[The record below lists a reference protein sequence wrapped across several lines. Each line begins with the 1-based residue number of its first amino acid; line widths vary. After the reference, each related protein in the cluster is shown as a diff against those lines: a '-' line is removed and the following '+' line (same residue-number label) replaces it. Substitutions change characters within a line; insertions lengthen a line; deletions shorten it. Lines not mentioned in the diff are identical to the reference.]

1 MSGVTYKKA
10 GVDIDKADSFIKK
23 IVPLIDK
30 TTRPEV
36 VGKIGGFSGLFKPD
50 LKKIEDPVLVAS
62 TDGVGTK
69 LLLAEIQDTYDT
81 IGIDLVAMCVN
92 DIIVTGAEPLFFLD
106 YIAVG
111 KIDEAKLLEIM
122 KGITSGCQ
130 EAGCALLG
138 GETAELPGLYEKGK
152 FDLAGFC
159 VGIVGRKD
167 LIDGSR
173 CSPGDKLIGL
183 ASSGVHSNGFSL
195 VRKVFSLAD
204 LKGKIGHKLLQPTR
218 IYVRPV
224 LAGLKKFRLKT
235 MAHIT
240 GGGFLDN
247 IPRILPEGLDA
258 EIKLGSWPVP
268 SVFKTIQKKGTISD
282 REMFRTFNMGI
293 GMVLAV
299 ESMDAKKTITHFQKN
314 GLTSW
319 EIGELTAGSKQVKF
333 K

>member
-1 MSGVTYKKA
+1 M
-10 GVDIDKADSFIKK
+10 
-23 IVPLIDK
+23 
-30 TTRPEV
+30 
-36 VGKIGGFSGLFKPD
+36 
-50 LKKIEDPVLVAS
+50 
-62 TDGVGTK
+62 
-69 LLLAEIQDTYDT
+69 
-81 IGIDLVAMCVN
+81 
-92 DIIVTGAEPLFFLD
+92 
-106 YIAVG
+106 
-111 KIDEAKLLEIM
+111 
-122 KGITSGCQ
+122 
-130 EAGCALLG
+130 
-138 GETAELPGLYEKGK
+138 
-152 FDLAGFC
+152 
-159 VGIVGRKD
+159 
-167 LIDGSR
+167 
-173 CSPGDKLIGL
+173 IGL

-204 LKGKIGHKLLQPTR
+204 LKGKIGHELLQPTR

-224 LAGLKKFRLKT
+224 LAALKKFRLKT